1 MSAIRITALLYHD
14 VVPRPCYQ
22 ASGFQGADADIYKL
36 DCDEFRRHMHRIA
49 AGSALRP
56 EILTDADGSAA
67 GRHLLLTFDD
77 GGVSAFEHTAGILA
91 EFNWPGY
98 FFVTTGRVGTPGFL
112 DEKQVRVLRR
122 AGHAIGSHSSTHPL
136 RMAALNPAQLD
147 LEWSESVARL
157 ADILGERVTTASI
170 PGGYYSRA
178 VASAAARAGIRVL
191 FTSEPVTRTAT
202 VDGRLVVGRFS
213 VQQGVSEDW
222 VASVVANRLAP
233 RARCYLGWNGK
244 KLLKAA
250 GGNAWL
256 AARKAILARMA
267 DGRRG

>member
-1 MSAIRITALLYHD
+1 
-14 VVPRPCYQ
+14 
-22 ASGFQGADADIYKL
+22 
-36 DCDEFRRHMHRIA
+36 
-49 AGSALRP
+49 
-56 EILTDADGSAA
+56 
-67 GRHLLLTFDD
+67 
-77 GGVSAFEHTAGILA
+77 
-91 EFNWPGY
+91 
-98 FFVTTGRVGTPGFL
+98 
-112 DEKQVRVLRR
+112 
-122 AGHAIGSHSSTHPL
+122 
-136 RMAALNPAQLD
+136 
-147 LEWSESVARL
+147 VARL
-157 ADILGERVTTASI
+157 EDILGEPVTTASI
-170 PGGYYSRA
+170 PCGYYSRA

-202 VDGRLVVGRFS
+202 VNGCLVVGRFS

-233 RARCYLGWNGK
+233 RARRYLGWNGK